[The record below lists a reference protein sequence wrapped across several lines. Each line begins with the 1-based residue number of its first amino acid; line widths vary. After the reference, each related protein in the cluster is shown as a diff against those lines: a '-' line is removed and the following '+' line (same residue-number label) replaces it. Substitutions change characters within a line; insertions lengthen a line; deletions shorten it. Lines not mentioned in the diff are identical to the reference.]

1 MAVYPA
7 GNPGAHPLDPS
18 SDVGKFRMLIS
29 DVTSEPYDPPVPGI
43 QNYAVLSD
51 AEIEAYLEAGDGS
64 VLRAI
69 GFYYMALAGEA
80 SSQSM
85 TIKDYDLSVSFATRA
100 GDLRNMALLWFQ
112 KADDEDSA
120 AAEDAMM
127 IVPVGRRD
135 SRRRPELA
143 PHTYC

>member
-1 MAVYPA
+1 MAVYPE
-7 GNPGAHPLDPS
+7 GNPGAYPLDPT

-29 DVTSEPYDPPVPGI
+29 DVTSEPYEPAVEGI
-43 QNYAVLSD
+43 QNYEILSD
-51 AEIEAYLEAGDGS
+51 AEIETYLEAGGGS
-64 VLRAI
+64 LLRAV

-112 KADDEDSA
+112 RADDEDA
-120 AAEDAMM
+120 ADGEDAMV
-127 IVPVGRRD
+127 ITSVGPRRHRRHPEAAARPV
-135 SRRRPELA
+135 
-143 PHTYC
+143 C

>member
-1 MAVYPA
+1 MEYPS
-7 GNPGAHPLDPS
+7 GNPGAYPLDPA

-29 DVTSEPYDPPVPGI
+29 DVTSEPYDPVVPGI

-51 AEIEAYLEAGDGS
+51 AEIEAYLEAGGGS
-64 VLRAI
+64 VLRGI

-127 IVPVGRRD
+127 IVPVGRRG
-135 SRRRPELA
+135 SNRRPELT
-143 PHTYC
+143 PRTYC